1 MIYFQLFYEFCK
13 VAIFT
18 FGGGMASIPFLEDMA
33 VKTGWFTL
41 AQLTDFIAISEST
54 PGPIAVNIA
63 TYAGY
68 NTAGYLGGVAATM
81 GLVFPAIVLM
91 TIVAKFITAFR
102 GNKYIDRSFY
112 GLRPCVLALIMSAL
126 FGIAKVTLLVEGATL
141 ATLATSI
148 NWRAM
153 GIFALI
159 AVLQNVKQFKKL
171 HPVVLNLRQFR
182 LPFFQLVQGRGAQ
195 ILLKS
200 SVPEFSYFSLIPIFR
215 WLF

>member
-18 FGGGMASIPFLEDMA
+18 FGGGMASIPFLEEMA
-33 VKTGWFTL
+33 VRTGWFSL

-68 NTAGYLGGVAATM
+68 NTAGYLGGVCATM

-102 GNKYIDRSFY
+102 GNKYIDWAFY
-112 GLRPCVLALIMSAL
+112 GLRPCVLALILSAL
-126 FGIAKVTLLVEGATL
+126 LGIAKVTLFIEGATL
-141 ATLATSI
+141 ATLFGSI

-153 GIFALI
+153 GIFVLV
-159 AVLQNVKQFKKL
+159 AVLQNVKKFKKL
-171 HPVVLNLRQFR
+171 HPVVFLAMSAVLGI
-182 LPFFQLVQGRGAQ
+182 V
-195 ILLKS
+195 
-200 SVPEFSYFSLIPIFR
+200 
-215 WLF
+215 LF

>member
-33 VKTGWFTL
+33 VETGWFTL
-41 AQLTDFIAISEST
+41 SQLTDFIAISEST

-68 NTAGYLGGVAATM
+68 NTAGYLGGVCATM

-102 GNKYIDRSFY
+102 GNKYIDRAFY
-112 GLRPCVLALIMSAL
+112 GLRPCVMALIMSAL
-126 FGIAKVTLLVEGATL
+126 IGIAKATLLYIVMPHGADIMQW
-141 ATLATSI
+141 AI
-148 NWRAM
+148 NWRAV

-159 AVLQNVKQFKKL
+159 VALQNVKQFKKL
-171 HPVVLNLRQFR
+171 HPVVFLGISAVLGI
-182 LPFFQLVQGRGAQ
+182 V
-195 ILLKS
+195 
-200 SVPEFSYFSLIPIFR
+200 
-215 WLF
+215 LF

>member
-33 VKTGWFTL
+33 LETGWFTL

-68 NTAGYLGGVAATM
+68 NTAGYLGGVCATM

-102 GNKYIDRSFY
+102 GNKYIDRAFY
-112 GLRPCVLALIMSAL
+112 GLRPCVLALILSAL
-126 FGIAKVTLLVEGATL
+126 LGIAKVTLLYEGAAL

-148 NWRAM
+148 NWRACF
-153 GIFALI
+153 IFALVT
-159 AVLQNVKQFKKL
+159 VLQNVKQFKKL
-171 HPVVLNLRQFR
+171 HPVVFL
-182 LPFFQLVQGRGAQ
+182 AMSA
-195 ILLKS
+195 LLGI
-200 SVPEFSYFSLIPIFR
+200 V
-215 WLF
+215 LF

>member
-18 FGGGMASIPFLEDMA
+18 FGGGMASIPFLEEMA
-33 VKTGWFTL
+33 VRTGWFTL

-68 NTAGYLGGVAATM
+68 NTAGYLGGVCATM

-102 GNKYIDRSFY
+102 GNKYIDWAFY
-112 GLRPCVLALIMSAL
+112 GLRPCVLALILSAL
-126 FGIAKVTLLVEGATL
+126 LGIAKVTLLYEGATL
-141 ATLATSI
+141 ATLLASI
-148 NWRAM
+148 NWRAV
-153 GIFALI
+153 GIFALV
-159 AVLQNVKQFKKL
+159 AVLQNVKKFKKL
-171 HPVVLNLRQFR
+171 HPVVFLSMSAVL
-182 LPFFQLVQGRGAQ
+182 GIA
-195 ILLKS
+195 
-200 SVPEFSYFSLIPIFR
+200 
-215 WLF
+215 LF

>member
-33 VKTGWFTL
+33 VETGWFTL

-68 NTAGYLGGVAATM
+68 NTAGYLGGVCATM

-102 GNKYIDRSFY
+102 GNKYIDRAFY

-126 FGIAKVTLLVEGATL
+126 LGIAKVTLLYEGTAL
-141 ATLATSI
+141 ATLFAGI
-148 NWRAM
+148 NWRAV
-153 GIFALI
+153 GIFVLV

-171 HPVVLNLRQFR
+171 HPVVFLGLSAV
-182 LPFFQLVQGRGAQ
+182 LGIV
-195 ILLKS
+195 
-200 SVPEFSYFSLIPIFR
+200 
-215 WLF
+215 LF

>member
-33 VKTGWFTL
+33 VETGWFTL
-41 AQLTDFIAISEST
+41 SQLTDFIAISEST

-68 NTAGYLGGVAATM
+68 NTAGYLGGVCATM

-102 GNKYIDRSFY
+102 GNKYIDRAFY
-112 GLRPCVLALIMSAL
+112 GLRPCVMALIMSAL
-126 FGIAKVTLLVEGATL
+126 IGIAKATLLYEGATL
-141 ATLATSI
+141 ATLVTAI
-148 NWRAM
+148 NWRAV
-153 GIFALI
+153 GIFVLI
-159 AVLQNVKQFKKL
+159 VVLQNVKQFKKL
-171 HPVVLNLRQFR
+171 HPVVFLGLSAV
-182 LPFFQLVQGRGAQ
+182 LGIV
-195 ILLKS
+195 
-200 SVPEFSYFSLIPIFR
+200 
-215 WLF
+215 LF

>member
-33 VKTGWFTL
+33 VETGWFTL

-102 GNKYIDRSFY
+102 GNKYIDRAFY

-171 HPVVLNLRQFR
+171 HPVVFL
-182 LPFFQLVQGRGAQ
+182 GISA
-195 ILLKS
+195 LLG
-200 SVPEFSYFSLIPIFR
+200 IA
-215 WLF
+215 LF

>member
-81 GLVFPAIVLM
+81 GLVFPAIVLR

-171 HPVVLNLRQFR
+171 HPVVFL
-182 LPFFQLVQGRGAQ
+182 GISA
-195 ILLKS
+195 LLG
-200 SVPEFSYFSLIPIFR
+200 IA
-215 WLF
+215 LF

>member
-33 VKTGWFTL
+33 VETGWFTL
-41 AQLTDFIAISEST
+41 SQLTDFIAISEST

-68 NTAGYLGGVAATM
+68 NTAGYLGGVCATM

-102 GNKYIDRSFY
+102 GNKYIDRAFY
-112 GLRPCVLALIMSAL
+112 GLRPCVMALIMSAL
-126 FGIAKVTLLVEGATL
+126 IGIAKATLLHEGATL
-141 ATLATSI
+141 ATLATAI
-148 NWRAM
+148 NWRAV

-159 AVLQNVKQFKKL
+159 VVLQNVKKFKKL
-171 HPVVLNLRQFR
+171 HPVVFLALSAV
-182 LPFFQLVQGRGAQ
+182 LGIA
-195 ILLKS
+195 
-200 SVPEFSYFSLIPIFR
+200 
-215 WLF
+215 LF

>member
-91 TIVAKFITAFR
+91 TVVAKFITAFR
-102 GNKYIDRSFY
+102 GNKYIDRAFY

-126 FGIAKVTLLVEGATL
+126 LGIAKVTLLVEGATL

-153 GIFALI
+153 GIFALV

-171 HPVVLNLRQFR
+171 HTVVFL
-182 LPFFQLVQGRGAQ
+182 GISA
-195 ILLKS
+195 LLG
-200 SVPEFSYFSLIPIFR
+200 IA
-215 WLF
+215 LF

>member
-1 MIYFQLFYEFCK
+1 MIYLDLLIGFLK
-13 VAIFT
+13 VGCFA
-18 FGGGMASIPFLEDMA
+18 FGGAYGAIPLIRDVVMSYGWLSDEMFTYMVA
-33 VKTGWFTL
+33 V
-41 AQLTDFIAISEST
+41 SEST

-68 NTAGYLGGVAATM
+68 NTAGYLGGVCATM

-102 GNKYIDRSFY
+102 GNKYIDRAFY

-126 FGIAKVTLLVEGATL
+126 FGIAKVTLLYEGATL
-141 ATLATSI
+141 ATLFTAI
-148 NWRAM
+148 NWRAV

-171 HPVVLNLRQFR
+171 HPVVFLGLS
-182 LPFFQLVQGRGAQ
+182 A
-195 ILLKS
+195 ILG
-200 SVPEFSYFSLIPIFR
+200 IA
-215 WLF
+215 LF

>member
-33 VKTGWFTL
+33 VETGWFTL

-68 NTAGYLGGVAATM
+68 NTAGYLGGVCATM

-91 TIVAKFITAFR
+91 TIVSKFITAFR
-102 GNKYIDRSFY
+102 GNKYIARAFY
-112 GLRPCVLALIMSAL
+112 GLRPCVLALILSAL
-126 FGIAKVTLLVEGATL
+126 IGIAKVTLLYEGATL
-141 ATLATSI
+141 ATLFSAI
-148 NWRAM
+148 NWRATA
-153 GIFALI
+153 IFVLVA
-159 AVLQNVKQFKKL
+159 ALQNVKQFKKL
-171 HPVVLNLRQFR
+171 HPVIFLGLSAVLGIV
-182 LPFFQLVQGRGAQ
+182 FF
-195 ILLKS
+195 
-200 SVPEFSYFSLIPIFR
+200 
-215 WLF
+215 

>member
-102 GNKYIDRSFY
+102 GNKYIDRAFY

-141 ATLATSI
+141 AALVTSI

-153 GIFALI
+153 
-159 AVLQNVKQFKKL
+159 
-171 HPVVLNLRQFR
+171 
-182 LPFFQLVQGRGAQ
+182 
-195 ILLKS
+195 
-200 SVPEFSYFSLIPIFR
+200 
-215 WLF
+215 

>member
-33 VKTGWFTL
+33 VETGWFTL

-68 NTAGYLGGVAATM
+68 NTAGYLGGVCATM
-81 GLVFPAIVLM
+81 GLVFPAIIMM

-102 GNKYIDRSFY
+102 GNKYIDRAFY

-126 FGIAKVTLLVEGATL
+126 LGIAKVTLLYEGVTL
-141 ATLATSI
+141 AALFTGI
-148 NWRAM
+148 NWRSVD
-153 GIFALI
+153 IFVLV

-171 HPVVLNLRQFR
+171 HPVVFLGLSAV
-182 LPFFQLVQGRGAQ
+182 LGIV
-195 ILLKS
+195 
-200 SVPEFSYFSLIPIFR
+200 
-215 WLF
+215 LF

>member
-33 VKTGWFTL
+33 VETGWFTL
-41 AQLTDFIAISEST
+41 SQLTDFIAISEST

-68 NTAGYLGGVAATM
+68 NTAGCLGGVCATM

-102 GNKYIDRSFY
+102 GNKYIDRAFY
-112 GLRPCVLALIMSAL
+112 GLRPCVMALIMSAL
-126 FGIAKVTLLVEGATL
+126 IGIAQATLLLEGATL
-141 ATLATSI
+141 ATLAMAI
-148 NWRAM
+148 NWRAVF
-153 GIFALI
+153 IFALI
-159 AVLQNVKQFKKL
+159 VILQNVKQLKKL
-171 HPVVLNLRQFR
+171 HPVVFLALSA
-182 LPFFQLVQGRGAQ
+182 VMGIA
-195 ILLKS
+195 
-200 SVPEFSYFSLIPIFR
+200 
-215 WLF
+215 LF